1 MWLALACPLAL
12 TWKTD
17 QYQPRYQMGGGCTI
31 SAESIK
37 TQGIMQ
43 PILVSA
49 IPAVRTT
56 VKYRNH
62 QRERRFPDPFGERT
76 ACVLV
81 RDVPDGTAAMSLIE
95 TSSEDLHS
103 RVQG

>member
-49 IPAVRTT
+49 IPAVQNDSE
-56 VKYRNH
+56 VQKSS
-62 QRERRFPDPFGERT
+62 RERRFPDP
-76 ACVLV
+76 
-81 RDVPDGTAAMSLIE
+81 
-95 TSSEDLHS
+95 
-103 RVQG
+103 